1 MKVILIIREVEY
13 AVRILSELHKK
24 SPLSA
29 AELAERQNIPS
40 PFIYRVLKKLEAAGI
55 LSIKRGPGGGY
66 DIRTDCG
73 QLTLYDVICA
83 FENTFLVIECMKA
96 GYRCS
101 HNGSAGCCLH
111 REFAG
116 LQSMLRD
123 EFRRNDLATLFS
135 EQ

>member
-1 MKVILIIREVEY
+1 MKAILIIREVEY

-29 AELAERQNIPS
+29 AELAKRQNIPS
-40 PFIYRVLKKLEAAGI
+40 PFIYRVLKKLEAAEI

-66 DIRTDCG
+66 DIRTHCG

-83 FENTFLVIECMKA
+83 FENTFLVIECMKS
-96 GYRCS
+96 GYSCV
-101 HNGSAGCCLH
+101 HNGAGGCCLH

-116 LQSMLRD
+116 IQRKLRD

>member
-1 MKVILIIREVEY
+1 MKKGVKVILIIREVEY

-101 HNGSAGCCLH
+101 HNGSA
-111 REFAG
+111 
-116 LQSMLRD
+116 
-123 EFRRNDLATLFS
+123 
-135 EQ
+135 

>member
-1 MKVILIIREVEY
+1 MEY
-13 AVRILSELHKK
+13 AVKILSELHKK

-29 AELAERQNIPS
+29 AEIAKRQNIPS
-40 PFIYRVLKKLEAAGI
+40 PFIYRVLKKLEAAEI
-55 LSIKRGPGGGY
+55 LAIKRGPGGGY

-83 FENTFLVIECMKA
+83 FENTFLVIECMRA
-96 GYRCS
+96 GYKCP

-116 LQSMLRD
+116 LQCMLRN
-123 EFRRNDLATLFS
+123 EFRGNNLEYLFS